1 MINKMTNLLSI
12 IIFLLVATG
21 LFWLVSQAFMYNL
34 TQKVTN
40 LVGWTSSVNGIPNN
54 SGVILHG
61 IVLALLLTLTVQCCM
76 LI

>member
-1 MINKMTNLLSI
+1 MENLLSI

-61 IVLALLLTLTVQCCM
+61 VVLALLLTLTVQCCS
-76 LI
+76 LV